1 MEVVEVTGLEVMM
14 VQMLMK
20 VILMRAMPNQMMV
33 LMPMAQVTV
42 IRVIRVML
50 VTMRM
55 KHVQVNTQAKVV
67 MTIGD
72 DVVVHPGGV
81 RIDAASLTLGER
93 AKLYKP

>member
-1 MEVVEVTGLEVMM
+1 MVEVM
-14 VQMLMK
+14 VRARGMQMMK
-20 VILMRAMPNQMMV
+20 VMLMRAMPNQMMVEV

-55 KHVQVNTQAKVV
+55 KHVQLQKKAQATV
-67 MTIGD
+67 MTMR
-72 DVVVHPGGV
+72 GGGSV

>member
-1 MEVVEVTGLEVMM
+1 MVVVRAMGM
-14 VQMLMK
+14 QMLMK
-20 VILMRAMPNQMMV
+20 VMLMRAMPNQMMV

-55 KHVQVNTQAKVV
+55 KHVQLQKKAQATV
-67 MTIGD
+67 MTMR
-72 DVVVHPGGV
+72 GGGSV